1 MKAVKLRSLPRF
13 DLAAI
18 QEDFRDLDPKDPG
31 RWPLLPRVITLLGL
45 FAALLAAGWW
55 FDWSAQQEELEQK
68 RAQETKLREEWV
80 EKKKQATNLDAHRQ
94 QLAEID
100 RQFGAVL
107 RQLPNKAEMEAVLV
121 DINQAGL
128 GRGLQFDLFKP
139 GQEAVREFYA
149 ELPISL
155 RVTGSYHDFGF
166 FAGDLAKLP
175 RIVSLGDMVV
185 ENLADGR
192 LKLDAVAT
200 IYRYLDDQ
208 ELARQKKDKAGKN
221 APK

>member
-208 ELARQKKDKAGKN
+208 ELARQKKDKAAKN